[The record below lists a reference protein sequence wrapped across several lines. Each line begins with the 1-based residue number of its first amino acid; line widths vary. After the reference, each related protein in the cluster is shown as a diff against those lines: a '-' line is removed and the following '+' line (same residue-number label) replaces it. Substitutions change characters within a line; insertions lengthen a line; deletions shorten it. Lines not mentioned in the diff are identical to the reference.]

1 MNICEPR
8 CVGGD
13 NDDDDDYSKIKR
25 PNNTNTA
32 LVECKYNGEDS
43 KN

>member
-8 CVGGD
+8 CVG
-13 NDDDDDYSKIKR
+13 DDDDDDDDSKIHR

-32 LVECKYNGEDS
+32 HVKY
-43 KN
+43 KKQWRI